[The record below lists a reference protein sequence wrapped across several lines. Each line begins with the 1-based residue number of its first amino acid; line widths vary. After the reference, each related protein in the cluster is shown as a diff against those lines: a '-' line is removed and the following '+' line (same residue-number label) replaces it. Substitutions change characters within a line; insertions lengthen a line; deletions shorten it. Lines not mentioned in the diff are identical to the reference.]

1 MVKILSQEIP
11 FANAYRL
18 EDEPYYY
25 ELHAIFGDDN
35 IQQPEAVRLEQS
47 SEEEDSVGSNVTDE

>member
-1 MVKILSQEIP
+1 MLSQEIP

-35 IQQPEAVRLEQS
+35 IQQPEAIPLEHS
-47 SEEEDSVGSNVTDE
+47 SEEEDSVESDVTDE